1 MLLVDT
7 SIWSDHLRRHDAA
20 LARHLE
26 AGEVLAH
33 PFVIGEVACGAFP
46 RRSETLALMRSLPA
60 APLLAQ
66 TEVLGFIERHALAGR
81 GVGFVDIHLL
91 AAALVSGAAVWT
103 RDRRMAAAAA
113 ALGCLHER
121 RGR

>member
-1 MLLVDT
+1 M
-7 SIWSDHLRRHDAA
+7 AA
-20 LARHLE
+20 HLE

-33 PFVIGEVACGAFP
+33 PFVIGELACGAFP
-46 RRSETLALMRSLPA
+46 RRAMTLALLRKLPM
-60 APLLAQ
+60 APMLGLAELL
-66 TEVLGFIERHALAGR
+66 VFIERHALAGK

-113 ALGCLHER
+113 GLGCLYQHP
-121 RGR
+121 GH